1 MVFRAAPLG
10 DRVLSLSILT
20 IDFVLEGGAS
30 CWLLAAT
37 LVAHVFHRLS
47 FILVLAKG
55 LAGRR
60 HRSLLL
66 RLTTSTSTSTSGLKA
81 DLRRVSALDSL
92 TVARRLTLERGSIEV
107 LRMLWQVLEADK
119 VGVLGADGLC
129 IDKNVFLRVHK
140 LLKRLQVEWAA
151 HADEELGVLH
161 VGIELV
167 KDVWLRAVRK
177 VQMVELLHVL
187 ETLAIRPLRFDNLCR
202 DHARD
207 DSEHGDNGFDL
218 AVAVRNEIIL
228 VAHEEEKA
236 RRFNVLPLLHEE
248 QAEKNNFVEIVLLHG
263 VARV

>member
-20 IDFVLEGGAS
+20 IDFVLEGGAP

-37 LVAHVFHRLS
+37 LVAHVLSRLS
-47 FILVLAKG
+47 FILVLAEG

-66 RLTTSTSTSTSGLKA
+66 RLTTSTTTSGLKA
-81 DLRRVSALDSL
+81 DLGRVSALDSL
-92 TVARRLTLERGSIEV
+92 TVARRLALERGSIEV
-107 LRMLWQVLEADK
+107 LRVLWQVLEADK
-119 VGVLGADGLC
+119 VGVLGADGLR
-129 IDKNVFLRVHK
+129 IDENVFLRVHK

-167 KDVWLRAVRK
+167 EDVWLRAVRK
-177 VQMVELLHVL
+177 VQVVELLHVL
-187 ETLAIRPLRFDNLCR
+187 ETLAIGPLRFDNLCG

-218 AVAVRNEIIL
+218 AVAVCNEIIL

-236 RRFNVLPLLHEE
+236 RRFDVLPLLHEE